1 MINIQVLRQYVLEV
15 QEKIMKEMISSD
27 NFNPEMLAAQ
37 AFDNILDGIQKSNLN
52 FQLQVSPFSAQISL
66 KKSLIKDRA
75 GSLIIPPSSL
85 QATASSPSS
94 LLSSSNNDLVNLVAR
109 NISLENELL
118 IQKKNAV
125 NADRKEAIEKL
136 ASMEKRLDALKQ
148 ENKTL
153 VAKFED
159 KSVEIKLMKNNVED
173 LNKEKNLLNV
183 ALKTAKQDVKARSK
197 KSEKKISDYEKKIHD
212 LNEFRVRKLN
222 EERQEKMRKKK
233 ELKKKQRKLKLSTTA
248 QAMVILY

>member
-1 MINIQVLRQYVLEV
+1 
-15 QEKIMKEMISSD
+15 
-27 NFNPEMLAAQ
+27 
-37 AFDNILDGIQKSNLN
+37 
-52 FQLQVSPFSAQISL
+52 
-66 KKSLIKDRA
+66 
-75 GSLIIPPSSL
+75 
-85 QATASSPSS
+85 
-94 LLSSSNNDLVNLVAR
+94 
-109 NISLENELL
+109 
-118 IQKKNAV
+118 
-125 NADRKEAIEKL
+125 
-136 ASMEKRLDALKQ
+136 MEKRLDTLKQ